1 MLSKPAFECVLI
13 LELPLFAILRLEQVM
28 FDSTIPI
35 HRHVTK
41 FVLYR
46 SDSLANL
53 LLDLCD
59 SLLRRDLNDRL
70 LQVEYGLIPLVNLLL
85 QLLSLLLLFGLLLSQ
100 LIAYLS
106 LYL

>member
-13 LELPLFAILRLEQVM
+13 LELPLFAILRLEHVM
-28 FDSTIPI
+28 FDCAIPI

-46 SDSLANL
+46 SDSLAD

-59 SLLRRDLNDRL
+59 SLLCRDLNDRL